1 MLLND
6 PSYVE
11 AARAFAETI
20 VEQGGVTNSDRLHFA
35 FRRAVSRSPTTDEI
49 AVLEQLLN
57 SHLAEY
63 QADHAAAAELLSVGA
78 RPVTENDS
86 IAELAAWTS
95 VARTILNLHEVITRN

>member
-20 VEQGGVTNSDRLHFA
+20 IREGGHTTTERLNFA
-35 FRRAVSRSPTTDEI
+35 FRHAVSRSASDEEI
-49 AVLEQLLN
+49 AVLEELLD

-63 QADHAAAAELLSVGA
+63 SANTAAAKELLSVGA
-78 RPVTENDS
+78 KPIANDEVTS
-86 IAELAAWTS
+86 ELAAWTS
-95 VARTILNLHEVITRN
+95 VARAILNLYEVITRN